1 MLGERTEFPVSQM
14 ARVLEVSRSGFCSW
28 LASGCP
34 RDGWSAERDAVMRVW
49 LESDRHFR
57 FRFVHAILPP
67 ESSRLARYRA
77 LKSMRKLGIRGCTP
91 NARKHATI
99 PGPMAGP
106 RPDLMR
112 RDFSN
117 PVPAYKLVSDSPT
130 CAPTGGWLY
139 LVTVVDLH
147 TRMVVGWS
155 LSDRMTTDIAVA
167 ALESAKSRGYVVE
180 NAIFHSDRDAQYKQ
194 DFGRVGAR
202 QRTMCAFPAAA
213 PATATTTPCRVV
225 LRHGEERDVLPQ
237 ALPDPRRRQARRHR
251 VRRDRPQPQ
260 AAPFDH
266 RLQGAGAGYGVVLR
280 AHEARIRASSHG
292 CLVPRTYVSE
302 NSTQVTGLVLAGH
315 RVSEGLLIAV
325 HKSEVD
331 RALQRL
337 YRIAAIGHR
346 EPLLVD
352 ELVDLLIV

>member
-34 RDGWSAERDAVMRVW
+34 RDDWSAERDAVMRVW

-91 NARKHATI
+91 NARKHTTI
-99 PGPMAGP
+99 PGPMARP

-139 LVTVVDLH
+139 LVTVVDLC

-213 PATATTTPCRVV
+213 PATATTTPWPSRSSS
-225 LRHGEERDVLPQ
+225 
-237 ALPDPRRRQARRHR
+237 ARSPNQSLFPWLLSPSSLR
-251 VRRDRPQPQ
+251 VRK
-260 AAPFDH
+260 FD
-266 RLQGAGAGYGVVLR
+266 
-280 AHEARIRASSHG
+280 
-292 CLVPRTYVSE
+292 T
-302 NSTQVTGLVLAGH
+302 GH
-315 RVSEGLLIAV
+315 RACTCGSSGL
-325 HKSEVD
+325 
-331 RALQRL
+331 
-337 YRIAAIGHR
+337 
-346 EPLLVD
+346 
-352 ELVDLLIV
+352 

>member
-91 NARKHATI
+91 NARKHTTI

-130 CAPTGGWLY
+130 CAPTGG
-139 LVTVVDLH
+139 VAVPGHRGRPAHVH
-147 TRMVVGWS
+147 GGGMVALRPDDHRHRRGGPGI
-155 LSDRMTTDIAVA
+155 RKVA
-167 ALESAKSRGYVVE
+167 RLRGRKRH
-180 NAIFHSDRDAQYKQ
+180 FS
-194 DFGRVGAR
+194 FR
-202 QRTMCAFPAAA
+202 QRRPIQAGLWPSGRA
-213 PATATTTPCRVV
+213 PTN
-225 LRHGEERDVLPQ
+225 DVRLSCSRTGDCHDNAVPSRSS
-237 ALPDPRRRQARRHR
+237 PRRRTRCTTAGASRPATPPSTPSSSSSRPTTTASGPIRPSATRCRRRLWSRSSSARSPNQSLFPWLLSSSNLR
-251 VRRDRPQPQ
+251 VRK
-260 AAPFDH
+260 FD
-266 RLQGAGAGYGVVLR
+266 
-280 AHEARIRASSHG
+280 
-292 CLVPRTYVSE
+292 T
-302 NSTQVTGLVLAGH
+302 GH
-315 RVSEGLLIAV
+315 RACTCGSSGL
-325 HKSEVD
+325 
-331 RALQRL
+331 
-337 YRIAAIGHR
+337 
-346 EPLLVD
+346 
-352 ELVDLLIV
+352 